1 MHALPD
7 AMLAYTPFLEPLP
20 LPQGA
25 WWLTI
30 VPMAFFIA
38 VAYKAV
44 RRNSLNGYWKST
56 TVMAVQ
62 IVFFIALAGF
72 AVHAVVEWAVPA
84 LGG

>member
-1 MHALPD
+1 MITAL
-7 AMLAYTPFLEPLP
+7 LAYRPFLDPLP
-20 LPQGA
+20 LPPGG

-30 VPMAFFIA
+30 IPMAFFIA

-56 TVMAVQ
+56 TMMAAQ
-62 IVFFIALAGF
+62 IVFFIALAGLG
-72 AVHAVVEWAVPA
+72 VHAVVEWIAPA

>member
-1 MHALPD
+1 MNAIP
-7 AMLAYTPFLEPLP
+7 AAILAYTPFLEPLP
-20 LPQGA
+20 LPAGA

-30 VPMAFFIA
+30 IPMAFFIA

-44 RRNSLNGYWKST
+44 RRNSLNGFWKSAAM
-56 TVMAVQ
+56 MAAQ

>member
-1 MHALPD
+1 MLHAL
-7 AMLAYTPFLEPLP
+7 LAYRPFLEPLP
-20 LPQGA
+20 LPPGA

-30 VPMAFFIA
+30 IPMALFISI
-38 VAYKAV
+38 AYKAV
-44 RRNSLNGYWKST
+44 RRNSLNGFWKST
-56 TVMAVQ
+56 TIMAVQ

>member
-1 MHALPD
+1 MIAAL
-7 AMLAYTPFLEPLP
+7 LAYRPFLDPLP
-20 LPQGA
+20 LAPGV

-38 VAYKAV
+38 VAYKGV
-44 RRNSLNGYWKST
+44 KRRSLVGFWRSALI
-56 TVMAVQ
+56 MAGQ

-72 AVHAVVEWAVPA
+72 GVHVVVEWIVPA